1 MKARKFF
8 TGILCYCIFTIS
20 LFGQAVNFITTEKA
34 DFSISFTLAD
44 SFRRDLRTEPVMFE
58 NYFSADFK
66 ELKADCG
73 LAMQDSKI
81 DFTSGV
87 TYLPTFF
94 GWFRGGLGF
103 RQHLYRYINTFTEN
117 DLFFS
122 ACLEWCKTDFFNAE
136 LAGGLALKFT
146 SIDAIKDVKP
156 VVFNFCPFLE
166 IKAKFIMTPKFNV
179 YTSFA
184 SYDYFDYPLFATPF
198 FKTGLGYRFDE
209 NCAIDCSLTLKF
221 VDMITSAVY
230 LNDCILRTSLK
241 VYF

>member
-8 TGILCYCIFTIS
+8 TGILFYCIFTIS
-20 LFGQAVNFITTEKA
+20 IFGQAVNFISTEKPEL
-34 DFSISFTLAD
+34 SISFTLAD
-44 SFRRDLRTEPVMFE
+44 SLRWDLRTEPVMFE

-66 ELKADCG
+66 ELRADCG
-73 LAMQDSKI
+73 FSLQNSKI

-87 TYLPTFF
+87 SYLPTFF
-94 GWFRGGLGF
+94 GWFRSGFGF
-103 RQHLYRYINTFTEN
+103 RHHIYRYIGSFTEN
-117 DLFFS
+117 DLLLS
-122 ACLEWCKTDFFNAE
+122 ACLEWCKTDFLNAE
-136 LAGGLALKFT
+136 LAGGFALKFA

-156 VVFNFCPFLE
+156 VVFNACPFLE
-166 IKAKFIMTPKFNV
+166 LKANFIITPKLNV

-184 SYDYFDYPLFATPF
+184 SFDYFDYPLFATPF

-209 NCAIDCSLTLKF
+209 NCIIDCSVTLKF

-241 VYF
+241 VSF